1 VEVERLNKEIL
12 RQEGETIKQYKIRLF
27 KNKEIYGLNTQDIA
41 DLINKETGD
50 NFSESTYRKWF
61 RNYIE
66 GYEDAKKEVL
76 SENDLIK
83 EYELKKQELE
93 KEKIKVRTEK
103 LTLMQALREEAR
115 FELFIE
121 HAVEAI
127 RKTKPILINTNK
139 ITVLENNNK
148 KSGLLIFADAHY
160 GKELLIRGLHG
171 EIINQYNIEIF
182 EQRMWKLL
190 SETINIIKKENF
202 DKISVFNLGDEIE
215 GILRISQLMSL
226 KLGLVDSAIGF
237 AYFIASWLNELS
249 KYVYIDYYSTE
260 GNHTDLRLITGKK
273 GDLPEE
279 NISKIIQVLVS
290 EIIKDNP
297 NIKVHKNNTDKI
309 FTNIQG
315 FNILGI
321 HGEEKNILQAIRDF
335 SFIYN
340 TSIDYLCTGHKHH
353 TNSISAGI
361 KRGCIG
367 VGSIIGV
374 DDYSMQLKK
383 ISSPSATFV
392 VFEENKG
399 KAIEYT
405 INLD

>member
-1 VEVERLNKEIL
+1 MNKDIL

-27 KNKEIYGLNTQDIA
+27 KNKEIYGLNSQDIA

-83 EYELKKQELE
+83 EYELKKQEFE
-93 KEKIKVRTEK
+93 KEKIKIRTEK

-127 RKTKPILINTNK
+127 KKTKPILINTDKLN
-139 ITVLENNNK
+139 IIDDNNK

-160 GKELLIRGLHG
+160 GKELLIKGLYG
-171 EIINQYNIEIF
+171 EIINQYNIGIF
-182 EQRMWKLL
+182 EQRMWNLL
-190 SETINIIKKENF
+190 SETIKIAKKENF
-202 DKISVFNLGDEIE
+202 DRISVFNLGDEIE
-215 GILRISQLMSL
+215 GILRISQLMTL
-226 KLGLVDSAIGF
+226 KLGLIDSAIGF
-237 AYFIASWLNELS
+237 AYFIANWLNELS

-260 GNHTDLRLITGKK
+260 GNHTDLRLLTGKK
-273 GDLPEE
+273 GDLPDE
-279 NISKIIQVLVS
+279 NISKVIQVLVS
-290 EIIKDNP
+290 EILKNNP
-297 NIKVHKNNTDKI
+297 NIEVHKNNTDKI

-321 HGEEKNILQAIRDF
+321 HGEEKDVLQAIRDF

-340 TSIDYLCTGHKHH
+340 TPIDYLCTGHKHH
-353 TNSISAGI
+353 ANSISAGV

-367 VGSIIGV
+367 VGSIIGI

-383 ISSPSATFV
+383 VSSPSATFV
-392 VFEENKG
+392 VFEENKC
-399 KAIEYT
+399 KTIEYT

>member
-1 VEVERLNKEIL
+1 MNKDIV
-12 RQEGETIKQYKIRLF
+12 RQERETIKQYKIRLF

-66 GYEDAKKEVL
+66 GYDDAKKEIL

-83 EYELKKQELE
+83 EYEFKKQELE
-93 KEKIKVRTEK
+93 KEKIKLRTEK
-103 LTLMQALREEAR
+103 NTLMQALREQAR

-121 HAVEAI
+121 HAIDAI
-127 RKTKPILINTNK
+127 RKTKPITINTDKLN
-139 ITVLENNNK
+139 ISENNIK

-160 GKELLIRGLHG
+160 GKELLIKGLQG

-190 SETINIIKKENF
+190 GETIKIAKKENF
-202 DKISVFNLGDEIE
+202 DRISVFNLGDEIE
-215 GILRISQLMSL
+215 GILRISQLMTL
-226 KLGLVDSAIGF
+226 KLGLVDSAISF

-260 GNHTDLRLITGKK
+260 GNHTDLRLLTGKK

-279 NISKIIQVLVS
+279 NISKVIQVLVS

-297 NIKVHKNNTDKI
+297 NIKAHKNNTDKI